1 MSVANSANLSSL
13 LRKNSATAYL
23 ILYNA
28 NNEKSYHNLAFNPN
42 ELRIKA
48 QHKPEPR
55 TYFNVGSQGKSSQ
68 NSHVSAHV
76 DFSVKLYLDN
86 LDDLVRTDYS
96 RMDELQVSVDTA
108 EGFYTAFTTDK
119 TTRERKL
126 YDQVNGLVQS
136 LNSASTRKVEFCWN
150 KFSFLGLV
158 TGVQVEYTMFTYSG
172 NPIRATIDLT
182 LRQLYNDIAK
192 LPYVNSYK
200 TWLMTEMAG
209 EAVSE
214 DELVLTP

>member
-1 MSVANSANLSSL
+1 MSLANSANLSSL

-23 ILYNA
+23 ILYNTKD
-28 NNEKSYHNLAFNPN
+28 EKSYHNLAFNPN
-42 ELRIKA
+42 ELKIKA

-55 TYFNVGSQGKSSQ
+55 MYFNTSNRRSSQ
-68 NSHVSAHV
+68 NSHVNAHV
-76 DFSVKLYLDN
+76 DFSVRLYLDN

-108 EGFYTAFTTDK
+108 EGLYTAFTTDK

-126 YDQVNGLVQS
+126 YDRVNGLVQS

-150 KFSFLGLV
+150 KFSFLGMV

-182 LRQLYNDIAK
+182 LRQLYNKAAK
-192 LPYVNSYK
+192 KPMRTAIKHGS
-200 TWLMTEMAG
+200 
-209 EAVSE
+209 
-214 DELVLTP
+214 